1 MIWKILLNLLPGE
14 LKFLSNRK
22 IYLLMILSTFFW
34 AGAFIAGKL
43 SVPFIPAFTLT
54 FLRFL
59 IATTI
64 LYFVV
69 KYKDKS
75 NYTLTRKDIP
85 IFLFT
90 GIIGMFGYHIFFFT
104 SLKYTTAINSSVIGA
119 TNPIITTILCIIFLK
134 DKITFKRTLGIILSF
149 TGVFLTITNANLST
163 IYNLSLN
170 KGDLLMLIAV
180 CMWAAYSVFS
190 KKVMHKFSPLIL
202 TFYSFLFCT
211 VILIPFVLY
220 ERPWLFMGQVPY
232 YSFLAVIY
240 MSIFA
245 SVIGYLVQQMSI
257 KQIGP
262 SKTSVFI
269 NLVPIFSI
277 ILSVTIL
284 KESISTIKIFTT
296 LLIITGVYIC
306 QKN

>member
-1 MIWKILLNLLPGE
+1 M
-14 LKFLSNRK
+14 SNRK
-22 IYLLMILSTFFW
+22 IYLLMVLSTFFW

-75 NYTLTRKDIP
+75 NYKLTKKDIP

-104 SLKYTTAINSSVIGA
+104 ALKYTTAINSSVIGA

-134 DKITFKRTLGIILSF
+134 DKITFKRALGIILSF

-232 YSFLAVIY
+232 YSFLAVVY

-277 ILSVTIL
+277 VLSVTIL

>member
-1 MIWKILLNLLPGE
+1 
-14 LKFLSNRK
+14 
-22 IYLLMILSTFFW
+22 MILSAFFW
-34 AGAFIAGKL
+34 SGAFIAGKL

-54 FLRFL
+54 FLRFF
-59 IATTI
+59 IATFI

-69 KYKDKS
+69 KSKDKS
-75 NYTLTRKDIP
+75 NYKLTKKDVP

-104 SLKYTTAINSSVIGA
+104 ALKYTTAINSSLIGA
-119 TNPIITTILCIIFLK
+119 TNPIVTTILCIIFLK
-134 DKITFKRTLGIILSF
+134 DKISFKRAIGITLSF
-149 TGVFLTITNANLST
+149 LGVFLTITNANLST
-163 IYNLSLN
+163 MRNLDLN
-170 KGDLLMLIAV
+170 KGDLLMLMAV

-190 KKVMHKFSPLIL
+190 KRVMHKFSPLIL

-211 VILIPFVLY
+211 VFLIPFVMY
-220 ERPWLFMGQVPY
+220 ERPWIFIGQVPY
-232 YSFLAVIY
+232 YSFLAIAY

-262 SKTSVFI
+262 SKTSIFI

-284 KESISTIKIFTT
+284 KESISTIKILTT

-306 QKN
+306 QRN

>member
-1 MIWKILLNLLPGE
+1 LTNK
-14 LKFLSNRK
+14 K
-22 IYLLMILSTFFW
+22 IYILMVLSSFFW

-59 IATTI
+59 IATII

-75 NYTLTRKDIP
+75 NYKLTKRDIP

-90 GIIGMFGYHIFFFT
+90 GIVGMFGYHIFFF
-104 SLKYTTAINSSVIGA
+104 SALKYTTAINSSLIA
-119 TNPIITTILCIIFLK
+119 AMNPIITTILCIVFLK
-134 DKITFKRTLGIILSF
+134 DKINSKRAIGIFLSF

-163 IYNLSLN
+163 MRSLSLN
-170 KGDLLMLIAV
+170 RGDLLMLIAV
-180 CMWAAYSVFS
+180 SMWAAYSVFS
-190 KKVMHKFSPLIL
+190 KSVMHKFTPLIL

-211 VILIPFVLY
+211 IFLIPFVIY
-220 ERPWLFMGQVPY
+220 DRPWTFMGQVPY
-232 YSFLAVIY
+232 YSFLAVVY

-245 SVIGYLVQQMSI
+245 SVIGYLVQQLSI

-262 SKTSVFI
+262 SKTSIFI

-284 KESISTIKIFTT
+284 KERISTVKILTAF
-296 LLIITGVYIC
+296 LIITGVYIC
-306 QKN
+306 QRN

>member
-1 MIWKILLNLLPGE
+1 M
-14 LKFLSNRK
+14 SNKK
-22 IYLLMILSTFFW
+22 IYLLMVLTTLFW

-54 FLRFL
+54 FLRFF

-69 KYKDKS
+69 KFKDKS
-75 NYTLTRKDIP
+75 NYKLTKKDIP

-90 GIIGMFGYHIFFFT
+90 GIIGMFGYHVFFFT
-104 SLKYTTAINSSVIGA
+104 ALKYTTAINSSLIGA
-119 TNPIITTILCIIFLK
+119 TNPIITTILCVIFLK
-134 DKITFKRTLGIILSF
+134 DRITFKRAIGIILSF
-149 TGVFLTITNANLST
+149 LGVFLTITNANLST
-163 IYNLSLN
+163 IHNLSLN

-190 KKVMHKFSPLIL
+190 KVVMHKFSPLIL

-211 VILIPFVLY
+211 LFTFPFALY
-220 ERPWLFMGQVPY
+220 ERPWLFVNKVPY
-232 YSFLAVIY
+232 SAFLAVVY

-245 SVIGYLVQQMSI
+245 SVVGYLVQQMSI

-262 SKTSVFI
+262 SKTSIFI
-269 NLVPIFSI
+269 NLVPVFSI

-284 KESISTIKIFTT
+284 KETISIVKVLTA

>member
-1 MIWKILLNLLPGE
+1 
-14 LKFLSNRK
+14 
-22 IYLLMILSTFFW
+22 MILTTFFW

-43 SVPFIPAFTLT
+43 SVPFIPVFTLT
-54 FLRFL
+54 FLRFS
-59 IATTI
+59 IATII

-69 KYKDKS
+69 AYKDKS
-75 NYTLTRKDIP
+75 NYKLTKKDIP

-90 GIIGMFGYHIFFFT
+90 GIIGIFGYHIFFFIA
-104 SLKYTTAINSSVIGA
+104 LKYTTAINSSLIGA

-134 DKITFKRTLGIILSF
+134 DKITFKRVIGIILSF
-149 TGVFLTITNANLST
+149 AGVFLTVTNANFSLM
-163 IYNLSLN
+163 YNISLN

-190 KKVMHKFSPLIL
+190 KKFIHKFTPLIL
-202 TFYSFLFCT
+202 TFYSFLFCS
-211 VILIPFVLY
+211 VFLVPFVIY
-220 ERPWLFMGQVPY
+220 ERPWLLIKQIPY

-245 SVIGYLVQQMSI
+245 SVIGYLVQQISI
-257 KQIGP
+257 KHIGP
-262 SKTSVFI
+262 SKTSIFI

-277 ILSVTIL
+277 ILSVSIL
-284 KESISTIKIFTT
+284 KENISVIKLFTT